1 MEKGKTWGGFYSKPA
16 SMFFYVK
23 DTIVHLRYLCVIILR
38 RPRRILEAGAGTGI
52 QSIFLSHFVRNVMA
66 VDSDKRVIKN
76 TEINIKHS
84 KAEVE
89 LILADAFSMPFRD
102 RAFDVCYS
110 QGFFEHFTDEEI
122 VRLFKEQLRVSRFL
136 MHSVPSDHYPWKQF
150 GNERHLALRTW
161 HSLLGVCVDG
171 NADFTIKVKYGYL
184 PLINWY
190 IIIEGKP
197 KFAKQGA

>member
-102 RAFDVCYS
+102 RAFDVIAK
-110 QGFFEHFTDEEI
+110 GFLSI
-122 VRLFKEQLRVSRFL
+122 LQMKR
-136 MHSVPSDHYPWKQF
+136 
-150 GNERHLALRTW
+150 
-161 HSLLGVCVDG
+161 
-171 NADFTIKVKYGYL
+171 
-184 PLINWY
+184 
-190 IIIEGKP
+190 
-197 KFAKQGA
+197 